1 MNRPPADLTLRAVE
15 TKPFGIR
22 LKWLL
27 FLAVASLFASVAY
40 FLVLEMQTSRLQAK
54 YFAALDRQVSFSVMR
69 GPSDTIRF
77 PSHGGPYDLRMGY
90 ERLPE
95 FTARLAARGFAVTAQ
110 AHDSATMARIADQGV
125 FVPYE
130 EKAQAGL
137 QLFDASGAPLYSARY
152 PLHTYAS
159 FDAVPPVVVD
169 ALTFIEDR
177 SLLDATEPY
186 LNPAINWKRFSL
198 AVIDLALKH
207 VLHRH
212 AMPGG
217 STLATQIEKY
227 RHSPG
232 GRTVNPSEKLRQMVS
247 ATFRAYLGGEE
258 TLPARRKIIVAYL
271 NTEPLGAQPGRG
283 EIEGIGDGLSAWY
296 GRDFGEVNDLLA
308 ALDTD
313 SRGQTASPVTGRLN
327 NEALAFKQVLSLLI
341 AQRAPSYFLTQDNAA
356 LEKLTDSYLRLL
368 ANNHVISVQLRD
380 AALDQPLH
388 VLHGVATAP
397 VIPFVKRKAISVLRA
412 HLLETLGLKSTYE
425 LDRLDL
431 VASSTVVD
439 AVEQAVSKQLERAQ
453 TVAGAQQAGLY
464 GFEMLRPGDDPAKIA
479 FSFSLYERHSGEN
492 VLRVQTDTMNEPF
505 DINQGARL
513 NLGSTAKLRTLVLYL
528 QIVSDLHAQYASLTP
543 SELAR
548 VKPDAL
554 DALTSWAV
562 NYLEHATDHSLPA
575 MLEAA
580 IGRRYSANPG
590 EVFHTGSGEQAFSN
604 FESTDNGRILT
615 VHEAF
620 QRSVNLVFVRLM
632 RDIVHYEMVRQAGPS
647 AHWLTDPALR
657 QQYLTRFADE
667 ESLVFLDRFNKKYAG
682 LAADRAVAKLVAG
695 MPKSPVRLAAALH
708 SVAPDASLAWFDG
721 QMRAALKGTPA
732 ALMSADEMARLYAK
746 YGPDKFDLNDRAYL
760 ARVHPIELW
769 LLAYLRAHPNVT
781 GSDLRDASRGVRLE
795 SYSWLFKTR
804 FHATQDR
811 RIRETIELQAY
822 APIVRAWRALG
833 YPFNSITPSY
843 GCAIGAAG
851 DRPAALATL
860 MGIIAN
866 DGRKVQQESLSS
878 LTFAAATPYETH
890 FAHAVDAGQLVILP
904 AIVDVVRGLLRDVVT
919 GGTGK
924 RLADGLPLGQGRTL
938 EVYGKTGTGDQ
949 RFNVYAHGAR
959 LIESRKVNRTATF
972 VFMIGDRFYGV
983 LSAYVHEPYAT
994 NYTYTSAMAVQL
1006 LKSLGPALVPLVSK
1020 TASVDRGAAAIGA
1033 MPRVPSAN

>member
-1 MNRPPADLTLRAVE
+1 MNRPPANSTLRAVA

-27 FLAVASLFASVAY
+27 LLAAASLCAIGVYFVAR
-40 FLVLEMQTSRLQAK
+40 EMQTSRLQAK
-54 YFAALDRQVSFSVMR
+54 YFAALDRQVSFRVAQ

-95 FTARLAARGFAVTAQ
+95 FAARLTARGFVVTAQ
-110 AHDSATMARIADQGV
+110 ARDSATMARIADQGL

-137 QLFDASGAPLYSARY
+137 RLFDASGAPLYRARY
-152 PLHTYAS
+152 PLRTYAN
-159 FDAVPPVVVD
+159 FDAVPPVVAD

-177 SLLDATEPY
+177 SLLDAAEPY

-207 VLHRH
+207 VLHHH

-247 ATFRAYLGGEE
+247 AALRAYLGGER
-258 TLPARRKIIVAYL
+258 TLPARRRIVVAYL
-271 NTEPLGAQPGRG
+271 NTEPLGAQPGIG
-283 EIEGIGDGLSAWY
+283 EIEGIGDGLVAWY
-296 GRDFGEVNDLLA
+296 GRDFDEANHLLA

-313 SRGQTASPVTGRLN
+313 ARGQTGAPATGGLT

-341 AQRAPSYFLTQDNAA
+341 AQRAPSYFLTRNNAA
-356 LEKLTDSYLRLL
+356 LETLTNSYLRLL
-368 ANNHVISVQLRD
+368 ADNHVISARLRD
-380 AALDQPLH
+380 AALGQPLQ
-388 VLHGVATAP
+388 VRHGLATAQA
-397 VIPFVKRKAISVLRA
+397 IPFAKRKAISVLRA
-412 HLLETLGLKSTYE
+412 HLLETLGLKNTYA

-431 VASSTVVD
+431 TASSTLAD
-439 AVEQAVSKQLERAQ
+439 ALEQAVSKQLARAQ

-479 FSFSLYERHSGEN
+479 FSFSLYERRRGEN
-492 VLRVQTDTMNEPF
+492 VLRVQTDTVNEPF

-528 QIVSDLHAQYASLTP
+528 QIVSDLHAHYASLTP
-543 SELAR
+543 PELAR

-554 DALTSWAV
+554 DALTSWAL
-562 NYLEHATDHSLPA
+562 NYLAHTTDHSLPA
-575 MLEAA
+575 MLAA
-580 IGRRYSANPG
+580 AVERKYSANPG

-604 FESTDNGRILT
+604 FEPADNGRILT

-647 AHWLTDPALR
+647 AHWLTDPVLR

-667 ESLVFLDRFNKKYAG
+667 ESLTFLDRFNKRYAG
-682 LAADRAVAKLVAG
+682 LAADQAVAKLVAG
-695 MPKSPVRLAAALH
+695 MPKSPVRLAAALR
-708 SVAPDASLAWFDG
+708 SVAPDGSPAWFEG

-732 ALMSADEMARLYAK
+732 ASMSAEEMAGLYAK

-760 ARVHPIELW
+760 ARVHPVELW
-769 LLAYLRAHPNVT
+769 LLAYLRAHPQAT
-781 GSDLRDASRGVRLE
+781 ESDLRDASRDVRLE

-822 APIVRAWRALG
+822 APIVRAWRSLG
-833 YPFNSITPSY
+833 YPFKRITPSY

-890 FAHAVDAGQLVILP
+890 FSHAFDVGQVVISP

-924 RLADGLPLGQGRTL
+924 RLADGLPLGSGRTL

-949 RFNVYAHGAR
+949 RFNVYARGAK

-972 VFMIGDRFYGV
+972 VFMIGNRFYGV

-994 NYTYTSAMAVQL
+994 HYTYTSAMAVQL
-1006 LKSLGPALVPLVSK
+1006 LKSLGPTLGPLVGK
-1020 TASVDRGAAAIGA
+1020 TSVDQ
-1033 MPRVPSAN
+1033 PLP

>member
-1 MNRPPADLTLRAVE
+1 MNRPLANSTLRAVA
-15 TKPFGIR
+15 TTPFGIR
-22 LKWLL
+22 LKWLF
-27 FLAVASLFASVAY
+27 FLAVASLCACVAY
-40 FLVLEMQTSRLQAK
+40 FLALEMQTSRLQAK
-54 YFAALDRQVSFSVMR
+54 YFAALDRQVSFSVVR

-95 FTARLAARGFAVTAQ
+95 FTARLTARGFVVTAQ
-110 AHDSATMARIADQGV
+110 ARDSATMARLADQGF

-137 QLFDASGAPLYSARY
+137 QLFDASGAPLYRVRY
-152 PLHTYAS
+152 PLRTYAN
-159 FDAVPPVVVD
+159 FDAVPPLVAD

-177 SLLDATEPY
+177 SLLDAAEPY

-198 AVIDLALKH
+198 AVVDLALKH

-232 GRTVNPSEKLRQMVS
+232 GRTVNPPEKLRQMVS
-247 ATFRAYLGGEE
+247 AAFRAYLGGER
-258 TLPARRKIIVAYL
+258 TLPARRRILVTYL
-271 NTEPLGAQPGRG
+271 NTEPLGAQPDSG
-283 EIEGIGDGLSAWY
+283 EIEGIGDGLAHWY
-296 GRDFGEVNDLLA
+296 GRDFEEVNRLLA
-308 ALDTD
+308 AIGTD
-313 SRGQTASPVTGRLN
+313 SAGQTASRATARLT

-341 AQRAPSYFLTQDNAA
+341 AQRAPSYFLTKDNAA

-368 ANNHVISVQLRD
+368 ANNHVISAQLRD
-380 AALDQPLH
+380 AALGQPLD
-388 VLHGVATAP
+388 VRHGLATAP
-397 VIPFVKRKAISVLRA
+397 AIPFVKRKAISVLRA
-412 HLLETLGLKSTYE
+412 HLLETLGLKNTYE
-425 LDRLDL
+425 LDHLDL
-431 VASSTVVD
+431 IATSTLAD
-439 AVEQAVSKQLERAQ
+439 AVQQAVSKRLERAQ

-479 FSFSLYERHSGEN
+479 FSFSLYERHRGEN
-492 VLRVQTDTMNEPF
+492 VLRVQTDTVNEPF

-513 NLGSTAKLRTLVLYL
+513 NLGSTAKLRTLILYL
-528 QIVSDLHAQYASLTP
+528 QIVSDLHAHYASLTP
-543 SELAR
+543 PELAR
-548 VKPDAL
+548 VKPDPL

-562 NYLEHATDHSLPA
+562 NYVAHTTDRSLPA
-575 MLEAA
+575 MLAA
-580 IGRRYSANPG
+580 AVERKYSANPG

-604 FESTDNGRILT
+604 FESADNGRILT

-657 QQYLTRFADE
+657 QRYLTRFADE
-667 ESLVFLDRFNKKYAG
+667 ESLVFLDRFNKRYAG
-682 LAADRAVAKLVAG
+682 LAADGAVAKLVAG
-695 MPKSPVRLAAALH
+695 IPKSPVRLAAALR
-708 SVAPDASLAWFDG
+708 SVAPGASPVWFEG

-732 ALMSADEMARLYAK
+732 ASMSAEEMARLYAK

-760 ARVHPIELW
+760 ARVHPVELW
-769 LLAYLRAHPNVT
+769 LLAYRRAHPQAT
-781 GSDLRDASRGVRLE
+781 ESDLRDASRDVRLE

-833 YPFNSITPSY
+833 YPFMSITPSY

-851 DRPAALATL
+851 DRPAALAKL

-878 LTFAAATPYETH
+878 LTFATATPYETH
-890 FAHAVDAGQLVILP
+890 FAHAFDAGQEVILP

-924 RLADGLPLGQGRTL
+924 RLADGLPLGPGRML

-949 RFNVYAHGAR
+949 RFNVYARGAR

-972 VFMIGDRFYGV
+972 VFMIGNRFYGT
-983 LSAYVHEPYAT
+983 LSAYVHEPYAAR
-994 NYTYTSAMAVQL
+994 YTYTSAMAVQL
-1006 LKSLGPALVPLVSK
+1006 LKSLGPTLAPLVSK
-1020 TASVDRGAAAIGA
+1020 TGAVGRGAAAIA
-1033 MPRVPSAN
+1033 AKP